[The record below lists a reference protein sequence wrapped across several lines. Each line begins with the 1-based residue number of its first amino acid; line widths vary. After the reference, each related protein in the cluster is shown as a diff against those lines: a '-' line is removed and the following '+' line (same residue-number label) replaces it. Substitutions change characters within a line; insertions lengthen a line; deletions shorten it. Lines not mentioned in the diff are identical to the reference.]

1 MDTLL
6 THVIAQLDL
15 GFKLHLINLLQE
27 IAEPKHEPEMEI
39 MKVEPETPPTPV
51 TAKSSRKTKLPVVER
66 QQRKRKSNK
75 ESSRRYREKVLELI

>member
-27 IAEPKHEPEMEI
+27 IAEPKHEPDTMEI
-39 MKVEPETPPTPV
+39 MEVEPDTTDYGEFFW
-51 TAKSSRKTKLPVVER
+51 K
-66 QQRKRKSNK
+66 
-75 ESSRRYREKVLELI
+75 